1 MKEIDW
7 SQEQLSVIEQS
18 GDSRLL
24 VDAGPGTGKTAVA
37 CKRIANLVD
46 SGFCHPHEIIVV
58 SFTNTAVYEIRERIK
73 SYISDASLVSN
84 IRVTTLDSFAG
95 KLRAGFD
102 SISNVTINYE
112 ENISR
117 ASRLIFT
124 EPDVSD
130 FVKTIKHVVIDEAQ
144 DIVGERSLFVLE
156 LISKMD
162 LLSGVTIFADE
173 AQAIYG
179 FTNDSSDEENSRE
192 TLPQSISRYNSHLE
206 REFDSISLD
215 RVYRT
220 ENINMQKLFSDGRS
234 LLRKSNTQP
243 NMVYEELRRLIVGTS
258 DIDLPTVQELLE
270 VDENDPDEF
279 RQNFTDIFMIFR
291 KRGEALQASTH
302 LGAQPRRMRLSGLPI
317 PIKPWVADVFW
328 NYEDDEISESTFMDR
343 FNAQCGSKGYD
354 LDAPLAWELV
364 LKESGISKTKVSVR
378 TLRTKLARYSPSP
391 DFIYPDFGIGGPI
404 FSSIHAAKGRESDG
418 VLLFLPKQHI
428 KSDATPEEIMEEARV
443 LFVGATRAK
452 EEVLVFNGEDYTP
465 ISSLR
470 TTGRAFSYLSKKR
483 NSASVEIGRKEDL
496 TAFSLVGA
504 SLFEDY
510 ADVASAQ
517 RTFRSNPFEILE
529 LTALSSG
536 KDLNYSYKVLRKQKN
551 KSRQGSEK
559 PLFFFDQ
566 AVNKDLFTIG
576 RFIGAR
582 IKPPSLFTSFH
593 SLGVRSFVI
602 PAGDIRLDDL
612 HEPWKSSGF
621 LHAPMISGYPYM
633 QFDRMG

>member
-1 MKEIDW
+1 MIEINW
-7 SQEQLSVIEQS
+7 SQEQLSVIEES
-18 GDSRLL
+18 GESRLL

-37 CKRIANLVD
+37 CKRIASLVD
-46 SGFCHPHEIIVV
+46 SGFCYPHEIIVV

-73 SYISDASLVSN
+73 SYMSDASLASN

-102 SISNVTINYE
+102 SLIKVPLNFD

-124 EPDVSD
+124 EPDVAE
-130 FVKTIKHVVIDEAQ
+130 FVKTIKHIVIDEAQ

-162 LLSGVTIFADE
+162 SFSGVTIFSDE

-179 FTNDSSDEENSRE
+179 FTNDSNIEENSAE

-206 REFDSISLD
+206 REFYSKSLD
-215 RVYRT
+215 QVYRT
-220 ENINMQKLFSDGRS
+220 DNSDMQKLFSDGRS
-234 LLRKSNTQP
+234 LLRNSNAQP

-258 DIDLPTVQELLE
+258 DIDLPTVQEVLSVE
-270 VDENDPDEF
+270 EDDPDEL

-302 LGAQPRRMRLSGLPI
+302 IGAQPRRMRLSGLPI

-328 NYEDDEISESTFMDR
+328 NYEDDEISESTFLDR
-343 FNAQCGSKGYD
+343 FNSQCGGKGYD
-354 LDAPLAWELV
+354 LEDQLAWELI
-364 LKESGISKTKVSVR
+364 LKESGVSKTKVSVR
-378 TLRTKLARYSPSP
+378 NLRTKLARYSPSP

-404 FSSIHAAKGRESDG
+404 FSSIHAAKGRESNG

-428 KSDATPEEIMEEARV
+428 RSDATPEEIMEEARV

-465 ISSLR
+465 ISSLK
-470 TTGRAFSYLSKKR
+470 TTGRAYSYLSKKR
-483 NSASVEIGRKEDL
+483 SASSVEIGRKEDL

-504 SLFEDY
+504 NLFEDY
-510 ADVASAQ
+510 ADVAAAQ
-517 RTFRSNPFEILE
+517 RFFRLNPFKILE
-529 LTALSSG
+529 LTAISSG
-536 KDLNYSYKVLRKQKN
+536 KDLNYSYRVVRKQKS
-551 KSRQGSEK
+551 KSLQGREK
-559 PLFFFDQ
+559 PLLFLDQ

-576 RFIGAR
+576 RFIGPR
-582 IKPPSLFTSFH
+582 VKPPSLFTSFH

-602 PAGDIRLDDL
+602 PADDIRLDNL